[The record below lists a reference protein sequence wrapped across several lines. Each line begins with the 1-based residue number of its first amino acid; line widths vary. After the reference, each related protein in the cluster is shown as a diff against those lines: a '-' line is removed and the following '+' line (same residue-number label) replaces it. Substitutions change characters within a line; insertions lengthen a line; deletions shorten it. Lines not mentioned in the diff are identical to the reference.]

1 MLKKKKTITT
11 FMSIAVASIL
21 LVACG
26 TAETKGEG
34 DSKSSGSNTEET
46 VKKYSIGTDAAYA
59 PFESFNDKGE
69 IVGIDIDVINAV
81 GEAIDVDFEVG
92 NVGWEPLFQQVTNGE
107 LDIAVSAITITD
119 DRKLTYDFT
128 EPYYEATQL
137 IVTKE
142 GSEIESLADLKD
154 KKISVQINTTG
165 HYAAQDLQGK
175 TSSKISPYETTP
187 LAIQEVV
194 NGTVDAAIGDNAV
207 ILEYIKNNPKSKLKA
222 IEDNSFEKEYYG
234 FMVKKGNKELV
245 DLLNEGIKKVKE
257 SGKLKEI
264 TGQEIE

>member
-1 MLKKKKTITT
+1 MLKKKKLFTT
-11 FMSIAVASIL
+11 CMSIAVASIL
-21 LVACG
+21 LAACG
-26 TAETKGEG
+26 TAEEE
-34 DSKSSGSNTEET
+34 SSGKSGSTGSDAEET
-46 VKKYSIGTDAAYA
+46 VTKLKIGTDAAYA
-59 PFESFNDKGE
+59 PFESFNDKRE

-81 GEAIDVDFEVG
+81 GEQIDVEFEVG

-119 DRKLTYDFT
+119 ERKETYDFT

-142 GSEIESLADLKD
+142 ESDIESLADLKD

-207 ILEYIKNNPKSKLKA
+207 ILEYIKNNPESKLKA
-222 IEDNSFEKEYYG
+222 IEDDSFEKEYYG
-234 FMVKKGNKELV
+234 FMVKKGNKEVL
-245 DLLNEGIKKVKE
+245 DILNEGIKKIKE
-257 SGKLKEI
+257 SGKLAEI